1 MNPIN
6 IGPRDIEAILAVA
19 RHGSFRAA
27 AAELGIAQPSI
38 SARVR
43 HAEDVLGVKL
53 FHRTTRRVTIT
64 SHGERLVA
72 RAEQAMAELR
82 MLAQEFR
89 DESRLKRGRVVLG
102 ATPTI
107 ASALIPSIIQRFRER
122 WPGIEVVLHDDL
134 LGRAL
139 DRVHRGEID
148 FAVTPSADPDERF
161 DCEPL
166 SDEEFVLAAPKD
178 HPLVQTDTVT
188 LAQAS
193 KYPLL
198 TLPRETATHE
208 MLANAYAAQGLP
220 FRPSFETHN
229 AISVVAL
236 VKAGFGITFMPV
248 GMLSMFDMTE
258 LGTAH
263 ITPGGLYRTVSITRA
278 KGRAIQPAGEALIE
292 ALREGFQGRGKR
304 NR

>member
-1 MNPIN
+1 LHFKF
-6 IGPRDIEAILAVA
+6 D
-19 RHGSFRAA
+19 RA
-27 AAELGIAQPSI
+27 
-38 SARVR
+38 
-43 HAEDVLGVKL
+43 L
-53 FHRTTRRVTIT
+53 FNRTTRRVTIT
-64 SHGERLVA
+64 GHGERFVA

-82 MLAQEFR
+82 MLAQEFK
-89 DESRLKRGRVVLG
+89 DEARLKRGRVVLG

-107 ASALIPSIIQRFRER
+107 AGALLPSIIQQFRER

-139 DRVHRGEID
+139 DRVHLGEID
-148 FAVTPSADPDERF
+148 FAVTPSADSDDRF

-166 SDEEFVLAAPKD
+166 SDEEFVLVAPKD
-178 HPLVQTDTVT
+178 HPLVQTGTVT
-188 LAQAS
+188 IAQAS
-193 KYPLL
+193 QYPLL
-198 TLPRETATHE
+198 TLPRETATHG
-208 MLANAYAAQGLP
+208 MLANAYAAQALP

-229 AISVVAL
+229 AISVFAL

-248 GMLSMFDMTE
+248 GMLSLFDMKA

-263 ITPGGLYRTVSITRA
+263 VAPDGLYRTVSITRA

-292 ALREGFQGRGKR
+292 ALRKGFQGRKKR

>member
-19 RHGSFRAA
+19 THGSFRAA
-27 AAELGIAQPSI
+27 AAALGIAQPSV

-53 FHRTTRRVTIT
+53 FNRTTRRVTIT
-64 SHGERLVA
+64 GHGERFVA

-82 MLAQEFR
+82 MLAQEFK
-89 DESRLKRGRVVLG
+89 DEARLKRGRVVLG

-107 ASALIPSIIQRFRER
+107 AGALLPSIIQQFRER

-139 DRVHRGEID
+139 DRVHLGEID
-148 FAVTPSADPDERF
+148 FAVTPSADSDDRF

-166 SDEEFVLAAPKD
+166 SDEEFVLVAPKD
-178 HPLVQTDTVT
+178 HPLVQTGTVT
-188 LAQAS
+188 IAQAS
-193 KYPLL
+193 QYPLL
-198 TLPRETATHE
+198 TLPRETATHG
-208 MLANAYAAQGLP
+208 MLANAYAAQALP

-229 AISVVAL
+229 AISVFAL

-248 GMLSMFDMTE
+248 GMLSLFDMKA

-263 ITPGGLYRTVSITRA
+263 VAIARFQSLGPRA
-278 KGRAIQPAGEALIE
+278 VPYSRQA
-292 ALREGFQGRGKR
+292 RR
-304 NR
+304 

>member
-19 RHGSFRAA
+19 THGSFRAA
-27 AAELGIAQPSI
+27 AAALGIAQPSV

-53 FHRTTRRVTIT
+53 FNRTTRRVTIT
-64 SHGERLVA
+64 GHGERFVA

-82 MLAQEFR
+82 MLAQEFK
-89 DESRLKRGRVVLG
+89 DEARLKRGRVVLG

-107 ASALIPSIIQRFRER
+107 AGALLPSIIQQFRER

-139 DRVHRGEID
+139 DRVHLGEID
-148 FAVTPSADPDERF
+148 FAVTPSADSDDRF

-166 SDEEFVLAAPKD
+166 SDEEFVLVAPKD
-178 HPLVQTDTVT
+178 HPLVQTGTVT
-188 LAQAS
+188 IAQAS
-193 KYPLL
+193 QYPLL
-198 TLPRETATHE
+198 TLPRETATHG
-208 MLANAYAAQGLP
+208 MLANAYAAQALP

-229 AISVVAL
+229 AISVFAL

-248 GMLSMFDMTE
+248 GMLSLFDMKA

-263 ITPGGLYRTVSITRA
+263 VAPDGLYRTVSIGPRA
-278 KGRAIQPAGEALIE
+278 VPYSRQA
-292 ALREGFQGRGKR
+292 RR
-304 NR
+304 